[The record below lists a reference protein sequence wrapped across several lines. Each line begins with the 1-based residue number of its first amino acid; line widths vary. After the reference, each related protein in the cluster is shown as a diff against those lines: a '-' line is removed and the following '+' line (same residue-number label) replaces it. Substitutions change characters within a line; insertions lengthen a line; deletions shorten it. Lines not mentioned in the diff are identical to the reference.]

1 MASKAIRV
9 KIPRCRMGSTGVL
22 GKIGTTTKAVKIKIR

>member
-9 KIPRCRMGSTGVL
+9 KIPRYRISSTGVVR
-22 GKIGTTTKAVKIKIR
+22 KIGTTTKTVKVKIR